1 MTAPT
6 PLRSGDGLAAT
17 DTAGPFSVSEA
28 RFRRGSHAP
37 RGSHAHAP
45 REPDAQPPRDSTEA
59 RWGLRLATAPPATAP
74 PEPLEWQALPSLR
87 QRLHRA
93 AAVPA
98 IAAAVIFIAVVLV
111 SIATVWLQPH
121 DPGAGDAVA
130 GEASGSGGGA
140 PQLLG
145 DAAAQSP
152 SPAAGEVGAGED
164 GPDAP
169 GTVFVHVVGEVRHPG
184 VYELPMGERV
194 AAAIEAAGATEDASL
209 SGVNL
214 ARRLVDG
221 EQIAVPDADGLVA
234 GVPAEAFAAPPG
246 ATPGAG
252 SGTSGPIDLN
262 SADAAALETLPR
274 VGPALAQRILLWR
287 QSNGGFS
294 STEQLLE
301 VSGIGQK
308 TFEQLSPL
316 VTV

>member
-1 MTAPT
+1 M
-6 PLRSGDGLAAT
+6 
-17 DTAGPFSVSEA
+17 
-28 RFRRGSHAP
+28 
-37 RGSHAHAP
+37 
-45 REPDAQPPRDSTEA
+45 
-59 RWGLRLATAPPATAP
+59 
-74 PEPLEWQALPSLR
+74 PSLR

-93 AAVPA
+93 TAVPA
-98 IAAAVIFIAVVLV
+98 IAAAVVFIAVVLV

-121 DPGAGDAVA
+121 DPDAGDAVA
-130 GEASGSGGGA
+130 GDASEEASGSGGGA

-152 SPAAGEVGAGED
+152 SPSAGEVGAGED

-169 GTVFVHVVGEVRHPG
+169 GTVFVHVVGEVRRPG
-184 VYELPMGERV
+184 VYELPIGERV
-194 AAAIEAAGATEDASL
+194 AAAIEAAGATEAASL

-287 QSNGGFS
+287 QTNGGFS